1 MILRKSGLSF
11 ASLGAMKLLF
21 LPWVCKPIYAPVVET
36 KRSQAWWV
44 VFSMA
49 SMCLTCLLAAFT
61 SEQMLLH
68 LSSVLL
74 ILNLASATQDISVD
88 SLAIRILDA
97 NELGAGNTI
106 QVVAYKTGSVL
117 VGASLLWIRDLI
129 GWSAMW
135 IIFSLLYLLCILLVV
150 TLNLVPSQERTRE
163 ISSENLIRDS
173 LKNVFRVKGTR
184 WMVIFVLFYKLCERG
199 EGTLPV
205 YLVDKGVPMGKLGFW
220 TGFVRSAAS
229 LGGSTLGGYLL
240 STLKSSPRS
249 LLIRTAAL
257 RCFPITIQLLI
268 INVWGTKPIAS
279 SDDLDRISFDSF
291 MFYMAIISLCL
302 ANFCAGLLTTACFT
316 AMMTLSQS
324 APDCVQSTH
333 YSMLATMEVLGK
345 LAFASVSGWW
355 IDSWGLDSVFLLF
368 LILSVLT
375 IPLLWVMPEDLTA
388 QKKKESDQKEY

>member
-1 MILRKSGLSF
+1 MWM
-11 ASLGAMKLLF
+11 ASLSKYDF
-21 LPWVCKPIYAPVVET
+21 YSIFS
-36 KRSQAWWV
+36 RSQAWWV

-163 ISSENLIRDS
+163 ITSENLIRKAIKS
-173 LKNVFRVKGTR
+173 GG
-184 WMVIFVLFYKLCERG
+184 IFDNPFIPQLFL
-199 EGTLPV
+199 
-205 YLVDKGVPMGKLGFW
+205 
-220 TGFVRSAAS
+220 AA
-229 LGGSTLGGYLL
+229 
-240 STLKSSPRS
+240 
-249 LLIRTAAL
+249 IAAL
-257 RCFPITIQLLI
+257 
-268 INVWGTKPIAS
+268 
-279 SDDLDRISFDSF
+279 
-291 MFYMAIISLCL
+291 
-302 ANFCAGLLTTACFT
+302 
-316 AMMTLSQS
+316 
-324 APDCVQSTH
+324 
-333 YSMLATMEVLGK
+333 
-345 LAFASVSGWW
+345 
-355 IDSWGLDSVFLLF
+355 
-368 LILSVLT
+368 
-375 IPLLWVMPEDLTA
+375 
-388 QKKKESDQKEY
+388 